1 MISIS
6 MKTQI
11 NAPAADVWA
20 VISDFNAL
28 PKYVAAAVESKVDGE
43 GIGAVRTLTLP
54 DGALLQERLEQLD
67 TDEMFLQYSIV
78 DGPLPVAD
86 YLSTM
91 KLTAAEEGCELE
103 WSGDFNAAGASD
115 EDARETMAGIYQM
128 GFDGLAKLFA

>member
-1 MISIS
+1 
-6 MKTQI
+6 
-11 NAPAADVWA
+11 
-20 VISDFNAL
+20 
-28 PKYVAAAVESKVDGE
+28 
-43 GIGAVRTLTLP
+43 
-54 DGALLQERLEQLD
+54 
-67 TDEMFLQYSIV
+67 MFLQYSIV

-115 EDARETMAGIYQM
+115 EDARETMTGIYQM